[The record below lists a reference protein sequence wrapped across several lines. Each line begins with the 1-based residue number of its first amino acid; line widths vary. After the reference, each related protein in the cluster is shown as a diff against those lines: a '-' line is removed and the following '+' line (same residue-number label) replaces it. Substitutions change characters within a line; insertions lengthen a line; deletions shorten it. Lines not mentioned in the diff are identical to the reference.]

1 MNLWARIWRVVVGE
15 ASAAAPKPSEPPP
28 LQHASSNNKRGRPTS
43 AALLRTIDLVRT
55 RHDITSQEIAKELKV
70 SPSYARTLLRRAQA
84 KAASVPALVP
94 PVAAPRAGIENTVAR
109 LEERLADAE
118 QVLGSLRATP
128 PHARGNW
135 NLNRRAE
142 VLRLADTGTAVGE
155 IAATLA
161 IPAGEVEF
169 ILKVNRILQ
178 AAS

>member
-1 MNLWARIWRVVVGE
+1 MKLWARIWRAVVGE
-15 ASAAAPKPSEPPP
+15 ASAPPAEHPQPAAPP
-28 LQHASSNNKRGRPTS
+28 QVGSNNKRGRPTS
-43 AALLRTIDLVRT
+43 AALVRTIDLVRT
-55 RHDITSQEIAKELKV
+55 RHDITPQEIAKELKV

-84 KAASVPALVP
+84 KASSVPALVP
-94 PVAAPRAGIENTVAR
+94 AVAVPRAAIENTVAR

-118 QVLGSLRATP
+118 QVLGSLRVTP

-142 VLRLADTGTAVGE
+142 VLRLADTGTAAGE
-155 IAATLA
+155 IAARLA